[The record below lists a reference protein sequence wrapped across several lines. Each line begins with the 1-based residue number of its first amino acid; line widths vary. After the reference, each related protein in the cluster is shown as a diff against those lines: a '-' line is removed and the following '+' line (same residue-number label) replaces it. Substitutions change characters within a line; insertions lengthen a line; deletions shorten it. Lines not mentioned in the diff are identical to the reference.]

1 MCVYTAVPPSVPE
14 VEDVRRWGSSFFKD
28 VPWDEFMYP
37 VLTCMSGGVT
47 MGDSGLSCCFPCL
60 LSTIVFDS
68 RQSNFTRHIRWL
80 GSSQYSFRFK
90 ISRYILGSTA
100 F

>member
-47 MGDSGLSCCFPCL
+47 MGDSGLCCCVPCV
-60 LSTIVFDS
+60 LSA
-68 RQSNFTRHIRWL
+68 N
-80 GSSQYSFRFK
+80 SSLSLKNLKSDFHQ
-90 ISRYILGSTA
+90 
-100 F
+100 